1 MHECFEYPT
10 TEHQRLEAAE
20 LLNYLDAVNLATLG
34 WGWQVAVQAWHGQK
48 AAAPI
53 SVKWG
58 VSVKCIVAAACFH
71 CLVCWLVGCALKSY
85 RQAAKQFLKDL
96 QGVVGVNGEREEGWR
111 GGIRWG
117 PLLSWAFLN
126 GNSFQMSR
134 GYLEPLMT
142 QEEYKQVGDDAM
154 TGIRMTLHQLGIR
167 PRTRSLQHRM
177 LTQTLIPKP
186 LVIVIMRQR
195 GFQEPCGPHEH
206 DHAAVQQEPHGA

>member
-1 MHECFEYPT
+1 MSVSSTQPPST
-10 TEHQRLEAAE
+10 RDLKQRSSS
-20 LLNYLDAVNLATLG
+20 ATSTPSTWPPWVGVGRLPCRLG
-34 WGWQVAVQAWHGQK
+34 MAKRLQRQ
-48 AAAPI
+48 
-53 SVKWG
+53 SVSSG
-58 VSVKCIVAAACFH
+58 ASVACFH

-126 GNSFQMSR
+126 GNSFQMTR

-154 TGIRMTLHQLGIR
+154 AGIRMTLHQLGIR
-167 PRTRSLQHRM
+167 PRTRSLATPHAHSNSNS
-177 LTQTLIPKP
+177 QTTCHCDNAPTR
-186 LVIVIMRQR
+186 VS
-195 GFQEPCGPHEH
+195 
-206 DHAAVQQEPHGA
+206 GAFRPPRT